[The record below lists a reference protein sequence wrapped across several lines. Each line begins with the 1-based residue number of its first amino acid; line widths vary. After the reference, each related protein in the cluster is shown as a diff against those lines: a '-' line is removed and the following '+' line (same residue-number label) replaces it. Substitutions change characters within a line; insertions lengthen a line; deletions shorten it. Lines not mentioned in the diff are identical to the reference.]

1 MRTSVLCG
9 LLLLLLTVQ
18 DAGTTVREYYIAAVE
33 FNWDYLNSD
42 LLSEL
47 GARYSFVSPS
57 RTSTH
62 YRKTVYVEFKDSKFL
77 TPETKPKWMGILGP
91 TIRAEVNDKVIIH
104 FKNLASRPYS
114 IHPYGISYWKMSE
127 GASYNDHTSASEKED
142 DVVKPKGEYVYVWEI
157 TDNLGP
163 LDGDSRCLTSAYSSH
178 VDQVRDFNSGLIGA
192 ILICKH
198 GTLNSLGKQVNQ
210 QEFVL
215 LFSVIDESKSW
226 YLETD
231 RIKYK
236 IPGPRK
242 SKRLMYSINGY
253 INSSL
258 PDLNL
263 CKNRDVSWHLIAM
276 GSVPNLFSIYF
287 SGNGLLLR
295 GHRVVSIELAP
306 TAFTT
311 AEMSP
316 SSKSKW
322 LLSCQNPEHQQAGMT
337 AYVTEEGICE
347 EDSSHAPWQTLT
359 WVETEEDEEDNDKDN
374 FNIQMKYMMRTM
386 STKQRP
392 IEWIH
397 YITAEECDWDY
408 APSPP
413 APGSSQKLERNP
425 NRIGKE
431 YKKAVYVEYT
441 DNTFTIVK
449 YKPNPKSSKGI
460 LGPVLRGEVGDRFK
474 IVFKNLASRPYNLN
488 PHGLTKIKVETAGD
502 HHVMNHSVQPNEVV
516 TYFWNVTES
525 DGPTQSDPGCQTHFY
540 FSSVDVVRDMASGL
554 IGPMLICRKEMLNM
568 NARPIKIDRSKY
580 LLLSLFDE
588 NKSWYIN
595 ENIQKYCEEPSSV
608 NTKDPE
614 FYQSNLM
621 YSINGF
627 VNESAPNLDFCL
639 KEDIFWH
646 VIVGA
651 QNDILSLYFHG
662 QTFKRDGIYEDVLT
676 LFPFSGETI
685 RMDMDNIGQWLLKP
699 LNYQYQSRGM
709 RAKFTVRNCDNEEE
723 NYENLVNF
731 INTEEEDLAYGNVL
745 EDEMMNLFLRPRGFR
760 KASQLDLNE
769 TINIEELLNSTDDEA
784 IIPGEEDP
792 IWLLCGARQHP
803 PLAEQLSVED
813 QENHPLNHLAHES
826 SERNKRQ
833 VIADDSTVT
842 LDKEATEDAIGSGK
856 THSNSSFPVGAAVG
870 GHKDQNVSQSVQAN
884 HSSNNASQSNRMK
897 GITSS
902 NQLQSNL
909 SITGENA
916 KQTHLLLE
924 NQILKQEDIVLTDGV
939 KSNHSIKWPDKTTTK
954 TRLPKVLTFEQIS
967 NNKTEG
973 TKLRYNET
981 NLGLKETQSATPN
994 WTSSEEHLATGPR
1007 NSSQDS
1013 KESDYFDY
1021 EEYEK
1026 EGSGDI
1032 NETDY
1037 GGIGGTN
1044 FRTFADL
1051 DWCPEDWP
1059 SLIPR
1064 SSGSHLRH
1072 FFIAA
1077 IETIWDYK
1085 GSQTA
1090 QASKLRVQQLRG
1102 QRLGNK
1108 FKKVVFQQY
1117 MDNTFRQPVIRGEFE
1132 EHLGILGPVIIAE
1145 VNEIIVVKFK
1155 NMASKP
1161 FSIHA
1166 HGVSR
1171 DIPEEYMDEEE
1182 KVIWPRKEEDIAYPN
1197 ETKMYIWH
1205 VTKGSAPTN
1214 KDFDCRAWTYYSDVN
1229 PERDIH
1235 SGLIG
1240 PLIVCK
1246 AGTLNKVSDMTPKVQ
1261 EFSLLFLT
1269 FDENKSWYL
1278 EDNIQIFCKTP
1289 CHIRPESPTFRA
1301 SNRFHTINGYVA
1313 ETLPGLVM
1321 AQYRLVRWY
1330 LINMAM
1336 SAEIYSVHFHSQ
1348 PFAMRRTKE
1357 HRMGVYTLFPG
1368 SFGTIEMYPTKVGY
1382 WLLDCETSVHQ
1393 QAGMRAISLVYNPQ
1407 CRVPLGLESGRIED
1421 SQLTASSHEGQW
1433 APRLARLQNTGSIN
1447 AWRPTGPRPWIQ
1459 VDLRTPMLVHGI
1471 ITQGAKRYFKQ
1482 LYVKKFYITYS
1493 LDTIT
1498 WKEYKANSVMPKM
1511 VFVGNTDGTG
1521 QVKNYFNPP
1530 IVARYIRVYPRPD
1543 KNLALRME
1551 LLGCDVQSCSLPLGM
1566 EKRIIKDIQLSA
1578 SSFWVSMNA
1587 WTASLARLKQ
1597 QGISNAWVPKRN
1609 NPHEWLQI
1617 NFLRRKKIT
1626 GIITQGASRLGWS
1639 MFVKEYT
1646 ISHSDDGITWTVIQ
1660 DKQSTKAKVFRGNV
1674 DNNSQASNTIE
1685 PPIFAQYLRIYP
1697 QNWHRNIALRVEIL
1711 GCETEQRF

>member
-1 MRTSVLCG
+1 
-9 LLLLLLTVQ
+9 
-18 DAGTTVREYYIAAVE
+18 I
-33 FNWDYLNSD
+33 FNVHLN
-42 LLSEL
+42 
-47 GARYSFVSPS
+47 RQP
-57 RTSTH
+57 
-62 YRKTVYVEFKDSKFL
+62 
-77 TPETKPKWMGILGP
+77 WILGP

-258 PDLNL
+258 PGQCHHLH
-263 CKNRDVSWHLIAM
+263 RDVSWHLIAM

-295 GHRVVSIELAP
+295 GHRVVSIELAIIIINYYVSQILK
-306 TAFTT
+306 F
-311 AEMSP
+311 
-316 SSKSKW
+316 
-322 LLSCQNPEHQQAGMT
+322 LLSCSSVLTAGMT

-413 APGSSQKLERNP
+413 APGSRSQKLERNP

-568 NARPIKIDRSKY
+568 NIDRSKY

-621 YSINGF
+621 YSECSMLLHPQNHRILHRRRRPFGR
-627 VNESAPNLDFCL
+627 LCL
-639 KEDIFWH
+639 C
-646 VIVGA
+646 
-651 QNDILSLYFHG
+651 
-662 QTFKRDGIYEDVLT
+662 R
-676 LFPFSGETI
+676 LFERAT
-685 RMDMDNIGQWLLKP
+685 
-699 LNYQYQSRGM
+699 NY
-709 RAKFTVRNCDNEEE
+709 
-723 NYENLVNF
+723 
-731 INTEEEDLAYGNVL
+731 
-745 EDEMMNLFLRPRGFR
+745 
-760 KASQLDLNE
+760 
-769 TINIEELLNSTDDEA
+769 
-784 IIPGEEDP
+784 
-792 IWLLCGARQHP
+792 
-803 PLAEQLSVED
+803 
-813 QENHPLNHLAHES
+813 
-826 SERNKRQ
+826 
-833 VIADDSTVT
+833 
-842 LDKEATEDAIGSGK
+842 
-856 THSNSSFPVGAAVG
+856 
-870 GHKDQNVSQSVQAN
+870 QSVQAN

-1090 QASKLRVQQLRG
+1090 QASKVQQLRG

-1368 SFGTIEMYPTKVGY
+1368 GY
-1382 WLLDCETSVHQ
+1382 QRGQSYTDCLSNIHNNSPLLSPNYHE
-1393 QAGMRAISLVYNPQ
+1393 

>member
-1 MRTSVLCG
+1 MNIINIQIKGKGCIQCKDCHCM
-9 LLLLLLTVQ
+9 LTRFY
-18 DAGTTVREYYIAAVE
+18 GE
-33 FNWDYLNSD
+33 FDI
-42 LLSEL
+42 LLSL
-47 GARYSFVSPS
+47 
-57 RTSTH
+57 
-62 YRKTVYVEFKDSKFL
+62 L
-77 TPETKPKWMGILGP
+77 GILGP

-258 PDLNL
+258 PGQYLNL

-413 APGSSQKLERNP
+413 APGSRSQKLERNP

-488 PHGLTKIKVETAGD
+488 PHGLTKIKVETAGGKYG
-502 HHVMNHSVQPNEVV
+502 QQLPNEVV

-568 NARPIKIDRSKY
+568 NIDRSKY

-685 RMDMDNIGQWLLKP
+685 RMDMDNIGQ
-699 LNYQYQSRGM
+699 
-709 RAKFTVRNCDNEEE
+709 
-723 NYENLVNF
+723 
-731 INTEEEDLAYGNVL
+731 
-745 EDEMMNLFLRPRGFR
+745 
-760 KASQLDLNE
+760 
-769 TINIEELLNSTDDEA
+769 
-784 IIPGEEDP
+784 
-792 IWLLCGARQHP
+792 
-803 PLAEQLSVED
+803 
-813 QENHPLNHLAHES
+813 
-826 SERNKRQ
+826 
-833 VIADDSTVT
+833 
-842 LDKEATEDAIGSGK
+842 
-856 THSNSSFPVGAAVG
+856 
-870 GHKDQNVSQSVQAN
+870 
-884 HSSNNASQSNRMK
+884 
-897 GITSS
+897 
-902 NQLQSNL
+902 
-909 SITGENA
+909 
-916 KQTHLLLE
+916 
-924 NQILKQEDIVLTDGV
+924 
-939 KSNHSIKWPDKTTTK
+939 
-954 TRLPKVLTFEQIS
+954 
-967 NNKTEG
+967 
-973 TKLRYNET
+973 
-981 NLGLKETQSATPN
+981 
-994 WTSSEEHLATGPR
+994 

-1085 GSQTA
+1085 GS
-1090 QASKLRVQQLRG
+1090 

-1660 DKQSTKAKVFRGNV
+1660 DKQSTKVFRGNV

>member
-1 MRTSVLCG
+1 
-9 LLLLLLTVQ
+9 
-18 DAGTTVREYYIAAVE
+18 
-33 FNWDYLNSD
+33 
-42 LLSEL
+42 
-47 GARYSFVSPS
+47 
-57 RTSTH
+57 
-62 YRKTVYVEFKDSKFL
+62 
-77 TPETKPKWMGILGP
+77 MGILGP

-322 LLSCQNPEHQQAGMT
+322 LLSCQNPEHQQGRVA
-337 AYVTEEGICE
+337 
-347 EDSSHAPWQTLT
+347 
-359 WVETEEDEEDNDKDN
+359 DNDKDN

-408 APSPP
+408 NSIFLKKRLKNLEPSEYSLS
-413 APGSSQKLERNP
+413 AFRLRSQKLERNP

-568 NARPIKIDRSKY
+568 NIKIDRSKY

-731 INTEEEDLAYGNVL
+731 INTEEEDLVI
-745 EDEMMNLFLRPRGFR
+745 GF
-760 KASQLDLNE
+760 
-769 TINIEELLNSTDDEA
+769 
-784 IIPGEEDP
+784 
-792 IWLLCGARQHP
+792 
-803 PLAEQLSVED
+803 
-813 QENHPLNHLAHES
+813 
-826 SERNKRQ
+826 
-833 VIADDSTVT
+833 
-842 LDKEATEDAIGSGK
+842 
-856 THSNSSFPVGAAVG
+856 
-870 GHKDQNVSQSVQAN
+870 
-884 HSSNNASQSNRMK
+884 
-897 GITSS
+897 
-902 NQLQSNL
+902 
-909 SITGENA
+909 
-916 KQTHLLLE
+916 
-924 NQILKQEDIVLTDGV
+924 
-939 KSNHSIKWPDKTTTK
+939 
-954 TRLPKVLTFEQIS
+954 
-967 NNKTEG
+967 
-973 TKLRYNET
+973 
-981 NLGLKETQSATPN
+981 
-994 WTSSEEHLATGPR
+994 
-1007 NSSQDS
+1007 
-1013 KESDYFDY
+1013 
-1021 EEYEK
+1021 
-1026 EGSGDI
+1026 
-1032 NETDY
+1032 
-1037 GGIGGTN
+1037 
-1044 FRTFADL
+1044 
-1051 DWCPEDWP
+1051 
-1059 SLIPR
+1059 
-1064 SSGSHLRH
+1064 
-1072 FFIAA
+1072 
-1077 IETIWDYK
+1077 
-1085 GSQTA
+1085 
-1090 QASKLRVQQLRG
+1090 RVQQLRG

-1393 QAGMRAISLVYNPQ
+1393 QAGMRAISLVYNP
-1407 CRVPLGLESGRIED
+1407 RMYSF
-1421 SQLTASSHEGQW
+1421 SQIHNL
-1433 APRLARLQNTGSIN
+1433 
-1447 AWRPTGPRPWIQ
+1447 
-1459 VDLRTPMLVHGI
+1459 
-1471 ITQGAKRYFKQ
+1471 
-1482 LYVKKFYITYS
+1482 
-1493 LDTIT
+1493 
-1498 WKEYKANSVMPKM
+1498 NS
-1511 VFVGNTDGTG
+1511 
-1521 QVKNYFNPP
+1521 
-1530 IVARYIRVYPRPD
+1530 
-1543 KNLALRME
+1543 
-1551 LLGCDVQSCSLPLGM
+1551 
-1566 EKRIIKDIQLSA
+1566 
-1578 SSFWVSMNA
+1578 
-1587 WTASLARLKQ
+1587 
-1597 QGISNAWVPKRN
+1597 
-1609 NPHEWLQI
+1609 
-1617 NFLRRKKIT
+1617 
-1626 GIITQGASRLGWS
+1626 
-1639 MFVKEYT
+1639 
-1646 ISHSDDGITWTVIQ
+1646 
-1660 DKQSTKAKVFRGNV
+1660 
-1674 DNNSQASNTIE
+1674 
-1685 PPIFAQYLRIYP
+1685 
-1697 QNWHRNIALRVEIL
+1697 
-1711 GCETEQRF
+1711 

>member
-1 MRTSVLCG
+1 R
-9 LLLLLLTVQ
+9 
-18 DAGTTVREYYIAAVE
+18 I
-33 FNWDYLNSD
+33 FW
-42 LLSEL
+42 
-47 GARYSFVSPS
+47 
-57 RTSTH
+57 
-62 YRKTVYVEFKDSKFL
+62 
-77 TPETKPKWMGILGP
+77 ILGP

-322 LLSCQNPEHQQAGMT
+322 LLSCQNPEHQQGRVA
-337 AYVTEEGICE
+337 
-347 EDSSHAPWQTLT
+347 
-359 WVETEEDEEDNDKDN
+359 
-374 FNIQMKYMMRTM
+374 MKYMMRTM

-408 APSPP
+408 NSIFLKKRLKNLEPSEYSLS
-413 APGSSQKLERNP
+413 AFRLRSQKLERNP

-731 INTEEEDLAYGNVL
+731 INTEEEDLVI
-745 EDEMMNLFLRPRGFR
+745 GF
-760 KASQLDLNE
+760 
-769 TINIEELLNSTDDEA
+769 
-784 IIPGEEDP
+784 
-792 IWLLCGARQHP
+792 
-803 PLAEQLSVED
+803 
-813 QENHPLNHLAHES
+813 
-826 SERNKRQ
+826 
-833 VIADDSTVT
+833 
-842 LDKEATEDAIGSGK
+842 
-856 THSNSSFPVGAAVG
+856 
-870 GHKDQNVSQSVQAN
+870 
-884 HSSNNASQSNRMK
+884 
-897 GITSS
+897 
-902 NQLQSNL
+902 
-909 SITGENA
+909 
-916 KQTHLLLE
+916 
-924 NQILKQEDIVLTDGV
+924 
-939 KSNHSIKWPDKTTTK
+939 
-954 TRLPKVLTFEQIS
+954 
-967 NNKTEG
+967 
-973 TKLRYNET
+973 
-981 NLGLKETQSATPN
+981 
-994 WTSSEEHLATGPR
+994 
-1007 NSSQDS
+1007 
-1013 KESDYFDY
+1013 
-1021 EEYEK
+1021 
-1026 EGSGDI
+1026 
-1032 NETDY
+1032 
-1037 GGIGGTN
+1037 
-1044 FRTFADL
+1044 
-1051 DWCPEDWP
+1051 
-1059 SLIPR
+1059 
-1064 SSGSHLRH
+1064 
-1072 FFIAA
+1072 
-1077 IETIWDYK
+1077 
-1085 GSQTA
+1085 
-1090 QASKLRVQQLRG
+1090 RVQQLRG

-1393 QAGMRAISLVYNPQ
+1393 QAGMRAISLVYNP
-1407 CRVPLGLESGRIED
+1407 RMYSF
-1421 SQLTASSHEGQW
+1421 SQIHNL
-1433 APRLARLQNTGSIN
+1433 
-1447 AWRPTGPRPWIQ
+1447 
-1459 VDLRTPMLVHGI
+1459 
-1471 ITQGAKRYFKQ
+1471 
-1482 LYVKKFYITYS
+1482 
-1493 LDTIT
+1493 
-1498 WKEYKANSVMPKM
+1498 NS
-1511 VFVGNTDGTG
+1511 
-1521 QVKNYFNPP
+1521 
-1530 IVARYIRVYPRPD
+1530 
-1543 KNLALRME
+1543 
-1551 LLGCDVQSCSLPLGM
+1551 
-1566 EKRIIKDIQLSA
+1566 
-1578 SSFWVSMNA
+1578 
-1587 WTASLARLKQ
+1587 
-1597 QGISNAWVPKRN
+1597 
-1609 NPHEWLQI
+1609 
-1617 NFLRRKKIT
+1617 
-1626 GIITQGASRLGWS
+1626 
-1639 MFVKEYT
+1639 
-1646 ISHSDDGITWTVIQ
+1646 
-1660 DKQSTKAKVFRGNV
+1660 
-1674 DNNSQASNTIE
+1674 
-1685 PPIFAQYLRIYP
+1685 
-1697 QNWHRNIALRVEIL
+1697 
-1711 GCETEQRF
+1711 